1 MRISTLILILGL
13 CFLSCKKE
21 PVTFYYAYLK
31 NKTAHQIQIKS
42 YSNGA
47 VVAASVITLSPDQ
60 EMKISDDGFFRGIAL
75 NSGFGSNYIIGDS
88 LIVTFDGTH
97 SITHYF
103 VTPTSFARKYYLNS
117 SARNLGNKYSY
128 TLIGEDS
135 KHERKNSYYYDFIEQ
150 DYLDAL

>member
-13 CFLSCKKE
+13 CFLSCRKE
-21 PVTFYYAYLK
+21 SVTFYYAYLK
-31 NKTAHQIQIKS
+31 NKTAHQIQLKS
-42 YSNGA
+42 YSNGT

>member
-1 MRISTLILILGL
+1 MKVSIVILVLGV

-31 NKTAHQIQIKS
+31 NKTAHQIQLKS
-42 YSNGA
+42 YSNGT

-60 EMKISDDGFFRGIAL
+60 EMKI
-75 NSGFGSNYIIGDS
+75 GSNYIIGDS

>member
-1 MRISTLILILGL
+1 MILLGV
-13 CFLSCKKE
+13 CFLSCRKE
-21 PVTFYYAYLK
+21 SVTFYYAFLK
-31 NKTAHQIQIKS
+31 NKTAHQIQLKS
-42 YSNGA
+42 YSKGT

-103 VTPTSFARKYYLNS
+103 VSPTSFARKYYLNS